1 MPRDPYAAGLVEPK
15 AFPRKR
21 DVVGQFVVVS
31 RNRIDGR
38 LLELIEPRTRCLNRY
53 EVHEL
58 IVTDEDA
65 RPGGQVENVAYW
77 GFFETEQGGVLQVGD
92 LVEVNGRVLARLA
105 GFDLSHAP
113 NHLNI
118 VLRAESRTT
127 GFEHD
132 FQLGDRVI
140 FRMPPEDAE

>member
-1 MPRDPYAAGLVEPK
+1 MPRDPYAAGLVEPR

-21 DVVGQFVVVS
+21 DVVGQLVVVS
-31 RNRIDGR
+31 RNRIEGR
-38 LLELIEPRTRCLNRY
+38 KLELIEPRTRCINRF

-58 IVTDEDA
+58 IVTDEEAD
-65 RPGGQVENVAYW
+65 PGAEVENVAYW

-92 LVEVNGRVLARLA
+92 LVEVGGRRLARLA

-118 VLRAESRTT
+118 VLRAEARTT
-127 GFEHD
+127 GLEHD
-132 FQLGDRVI
+132 FKLGDRVV
-140 FRMPPEDAE
+140 FRMAAEDQA